1 MIIILYSQGLR
12 FQSHVSLLNKL
23 RFFLF
28 VRLYS
33 YHLTLIKTPE
43 LQQLWHS
50 PHSAADGKHKESAKY
65 SAQKK
70 RSWQCTIQPPY
81 GKNAR
86 REHRESSVSTNT
98 PKAGQSTWA
107 ICSSSPAPNKMPCG
121 DEMTHNLIRKP
132 CSQHFFFTHPLLC
145 RAAVLAHDPL
155 PLHHSRRSPNHKG
168 SLLDFRV
175 SLLQR
180 SRTAR
185 PTLVWLLQNSVSKGR
200 VAFLFYGTPQPN
212 CWPMKRHFPIFTAH
226 ADSMQHASKAHLLT
240 GYTSHKPTV
249 LSTPNTSIN
258 TQNIFRL
265 WSKWTCSALL
275 YWWAA
280 TMHKHFSAHNQAR
293 EC

>member
-1 MIIILYSQGLR
+1 MSCNWQWFIELMIIILYSQGLR

-98 PKAGQSTWA
+98 PKAGQSTWG
-107 ICSSSPAPNKMPCG
+107 ICSSSPAPNKTPCG

-132 CSQHFFFTHPLLC
+132 CSQLFFLLILSFAVLLC
-145 RAAVLAHDPL
+145 WHTIPF
-155 PLHHSRRSPNHKG
+155 HSTTP
-168 SLLDFRV
+168 
-175 SLLQR
+175 
-180 SRTAR
+180 
-185 PTLVWLLQNSVSKGR
+185 
-200 VAFLFYGTPQPN
+200 GT
-212 CWPMKRHFPIFTAH
+212 
-226 ADSMQHASKAHLLT
+226 LLT
-240 GYTSHKPTV
+240 TK
-249 LSTPNTSIN
+249 
-258 TQNIFRL
+258 
-265 WSKWTCSALL
+265 ALC
-275 YWWAA
+275 WI
-280 TMHKHFSAHNQAR
+280 SG
-293 EC
+293 

>member
-1 MIIILYSQGLR
+1 MENTRRVQNTLHRKRGVGSAQFNRPTERMRAENTGRAVWAQTHRRQGRALE
-12 FQSHVSLLNKL
+12 
-23 RFFLF
+23 LF
-28 VRLYS
+28 VPAVLPQTKCPAVTRWPT
-33 YHLTLIKTPE
+33 TLLGSRVLSI
-43 LQQLWHS
+43 
-50 PHSAADGKHKESAKY
+50 
-65 SAQKK
+65 
-70 RSWQCTIQPPY
+70 
-81 GKNAR
+81 
-86 REHRESSVSTNT
+86 
-98 PKAGQSTWA
+98 
-107 ICSSSPAPNKMPCG
+107 
-121 DEMTHNLIRKP
+121 
-132 CSQHFFFTHPLLC
+132 FFFTHPLLC

-240 GYTSHKPTV
+240 GYISHKPTV

-265 WSKWTCSALL
+265 QSKWTCSALL